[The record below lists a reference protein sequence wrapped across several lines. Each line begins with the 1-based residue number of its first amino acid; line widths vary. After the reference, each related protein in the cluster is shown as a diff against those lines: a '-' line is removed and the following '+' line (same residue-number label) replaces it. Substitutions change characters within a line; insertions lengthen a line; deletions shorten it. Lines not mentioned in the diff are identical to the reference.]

1 MHTRINHIAQ
11 NYPIPMLWELGTLPL
26 NAAGMYLQRSQFG
39 TAEREKFGKH
49 NRQYLLYYLPPEPI
63 GRKTTWIVFYH
74 GGGWHF
80 GQPGMLPRLAD
91 FFLQLGYPIVMPAYR
106 LSPRYQFGHMREDL
120 NLALL
125 KIFDIMQDVAGHR
138 ENIVVAGTSAGANL
152 AAHLMFDNNVHRDL
166 GVNSNLF
173 KGFMSN
179 AGPLDLRHLPDTFPL
194 RAFTGGKHLSPAF
207 EAANPINLIAE
218 NRSLPPALFIHGTSD
233 WIVPYQSSFSFYE
246 TYQKH
251 GDTAMITLPGKM
263 HLDSIRWI
271 HDDAPTAGRVR
282 HWLKMIDE

>member
-1 MHTRINHIAQ
+1 MITRFNHIAQ
-11 NYPIPMLWELGTLPL
+11 NYSVPMLWELGTLPL

-39 TAEREKFGKH
+39 KAQRESFGKH
-49 NRQYLLYYLPPEPI
+49 NRQYLLYYLPPESI
-63 GRKTTWIVFYH
+63 ERKTTWIVFYH

-125 KIFDIMQDVAGHR
+125 KTFDIMQDVAGRR
-138 ENIVVAGTSAGANL
+138 ENMILAGASAGANL
-152 AAHLMFDNNVHRDL
+152 AAHLMYNTDVHRDL
-166 GVNSNLF
+166 GVDSDLF
-173 KGFMSN
+173 KGFLSC

-207 EAANPINLIAE
+207 DAANPINLIADD
-218 NRSLPPALFIHGTSD
+218 RQLPPALFIHGTAD
-233 WIVPYQSSFSFYE
+233 RIVPYPSGKSFFELYKQRAE
-246 TYQKH
+246 
-251 GDTAMITLPGKM
+251 ANLITLPNKW
-263 HLDSIRWI
+263 HLDSVRWT
-271 HDDAPTAGRVR
+271 HDDLQTGEEIRA
-282 HWLKMIDE
+282 WLGEVEI